1 MHIQKYPTPVILP
14 FLLAIYIY
22 TYIGDIPDDNWM
34 IILTIYLYFFFS
46 VLCNIGVI
54 SKYPHDCWFYP
65 SFHTFSPA
73 VLSFRNRLLLIDIS
87 EPIRVRGK
95 VAQQQMGAMDFW
107 TGWLFFCLG
116 LVTIVYRGIPFF
128 DTYTCD

>member
-1 MHIQKYPTPVILP
+1 MILP
-14 FLLAIYIY
+14 FLLVIYI
-22 TYIGDIPDDNWM
+22 YIGDIPHDNWM
-34 IILTIYLYFFFS
+34 NILTYMYIYNILS

-73 VLSFRNRLLLIDIS
+73 VLPFRNRLLLIDIS

-95 VAQQQMGAMDFW
+95 VAPQQMDAMDF
-107 TGWLFFCLG
+107 
-116 LVTIVYRGIPFF
+116 
-128 DTYTCD
+128 